1 MDRDQQARLNRMFH
15 PTGIAVFGA
24 VTEPGKFGHMMLQS
38 LLRYGYRGR
47 IFPISPR
54 GGETLGL
61 KVFGSLAEVEGPV
74 DLACIC
80 VPAEDVPG
88 VLLDCLKRGIP
99 GAQILTSGFAE
110 TAAPAGIALQEEV
123 ARIARMGIRVLGPNC
138 FGIHSPKV
146 GVTIIPGFDF
156 SRELGT
162 VGLISQSGGVAADFG
177 HEAQAAGLG
186 ISKVISFGNGCD
198 LDSSEL
204 LEYLADDPETRLV
217 GAYIE
222 GMQDGRRFLKAL
234 SLLTRSKPA
243 VIWKGG
249 LTPQGGRAA
258 RGHTGALAGEAAI
271 WGGALAQAGAVAV
284 QGLEE
289 MLDSLVALNS
299 LHALGRRIALIGA
312 SGAGGVHSSDL
323 AHRWGLAVEPFGQE
337 TQRRLR
343 EILPTPGN
351 SVANPLDTG
360 MPALPLETL
369 VGLMGELLTREPV
382 DLMIVTLLLHPLMVV
397 FPTYLTMDGLDS
409 PRRQG
414 YLSGLLEAASRMK
427 KVTGKDILMVW
438 ENRAKR
444 VEDLEVEEIVR
455 VMRPRFQAEDIPV
468 FPSVERALRA
478 VSNARLSGHRCR
490 GSTRIPISG
499 T

>member
-1 MDRDQQARLNRMFH
+1 MDRDRRARLDRMFH
-15 PTGIAVFGA
+15 PKGIAVFGA
-24 VTEPGKFGHMMLQS
+24 VTEPGRFGHMMLQS
-38 LLRYGYRGR
+38 LLRYGYKGR
-47 IFPISPR
+47 IYPVSPR

-61 KVFGSLAEVEGPV
+61 KVVRSLAEVEGPV

-88 VLLDCLKRGIP
+88 VLLDCLQRGVP
-99 GAQILTSGFAE
+99 AAQILTSGFAE
-110 TAAPAGIALQEEV
+110 TGDAAGMALQEEV
-123 ARIARMGIRVLGPNC
+123 ARIARSGIAVLGPNC
-138 FGIHSPKV
+138 FGVHCPRG

-156 SRELGT
+156 SREHGA

-177 HEAQAAGLG
+177 HEAQAAGIG

-204 LEYLADDPETRLV
+204 LEYLAEDPETRLV

-222 GMQDGRRFLKAL
+222 GMRDGRRFFQAL
-234 SLLTRSKPA
+234 SRLTRSKPA
-243 VIWKGG
+243 VVWKGG

-258 RGHTGALAGEAAI
+258 RGHTGALAGEAMV

-289 MLDSLVALNS
+289 MLDSLVALS
-299 LHALGRRIALIGA
+299 ALRTPVRRVALVGA

-323 AHRWGLAVEPFGQE
+323 AHGWGLQVEPFGQE

-343 EILPTPGN
+343 EILPSPGN

-360 MPALPLETL
+360 MPALPLDTL
-369 VGLMGELLTREPV
+369 LALIEEVLVRESI

-397 FPTYLTMDGLDS
+397 FPTYLEMDGLDS
-409 PRRQG
+409 PPRG
-414 YLSGLLEAASRMK
+414 AYLSGLLEAASRMK
-427 KVTGKDILMVW
+427 KATGKDMLMVW

-444 VEDLEVEEIVR
+444 VEDLEVEETVR
-455 VMRPRFQAEDIPV
+455 VMRPRFQAEGIPV

-478 VSNARLSGHRCR
+478 VRNARICQR
-490 GSTRIPISG
+490 TR
-499 T
+499 

>member
-1 MDRDQQARLNRMFH
+1 MDRDRQATLDKMFH
-15 PTGIAVFGA
+15 PQAIAVFGA
-24 VTEPGKFGHMMLQS
+24 VTEPRKFGHMMLQS
-38 LLRYGYRGR
+38 LLRYGYKGR
-47 IFPISPR
+47 IYPVSPR

-61 KVFGSLAEVEGPV
+61 KVVGSLAEVEGPV

-80 VPAEDVPG
+80 VPAEDVPE
-88 VLLDCLKRGIP
+88 VLLDCLKKGVLA
-99 GAQILTSGFAE
+99 AQILTSGFAE
-110 TAAPAGIALQEEV
+110 TGDPAGIALQEEV
-123 ARIARMGIRVLGPNC
+123 VRIARSGIRVLGPNC
-138 FGIHSPKV
+138 FGIHCPK
-146 GVTIIPGFDF
+146 GGMTIIPGFDF
-156 SRELGT
+156 SREHGP

-198 LDSSEL
+198 IDSSEL
-204 LEYLADDPETRLV
+204 LDYLADDPETRLV

-222 GMQDGRRFLKAL
+222 GMLDGRRFLQAL
-234 SLLTRSKPA
+234 SRVTRNKPA
-243 VIWKGG
+243 VVWKGG

-258 RGHTGALAGEAAI
+258 RGHTGALAGEAGI
-271 WGGALAQAGAVAV
+271 WGGALAQAGALAV
-284 QGLEE
+284 RGLEE
-289 MLDSLVALNS
+289 MLDSLVALTC
-299 LHALGRRIALIGA
+299 LHTLGRRIALIGA

-323 AHRWGLAVEPFGQE
+323 AYGWGLAVEPFEQE

-369 VGLMGELLTREPV
+369 VALMEEVLTREPV
-382 DLMIVTLLLHPLMVV
+382 DLMIVTMLLHPLMVV
-397 FPTYLTMDGLDS
+397 FPTYLRMDGLD
-409 PRRQG
+409 PPQRGG

-427 KVTGKDILMVW
+427 KVTGKDMLMVW

-455 VMRPRFQAEDIPV
+455 VMRPRFQAEGIPV

-478 VSNARLSGHRCR
+478 VRNARVCR
-490 GSTRIPISG
+490 RVK
-499 T
+499 